1 LFPTLNAYSASA
13 LLSTASL
20 KHLIISPYEEL
31 APSVLGSTR
40 EGREAGGAI
49 SHAGEAGIRPTA
61 TAGAGCGGVD
71 ALCLRDFC
79 EAVRFEG

>member
-1 LFPTLNAYSASA
+1 M
-13 LLSTASL
+13 
-20 KHLIISPYEEL
+20 
-31 APSVLGSTR
+31 LGSTR

-79 EAVRFEG
+79 EAVRFEGGGSQDQDRMVVDQQDQLERSGDADGKVGRC